1 MDQTVTDAAWQAG
14 APDRRPAGPQPIEE
28 GTLMAPQPLTPEETE
43 QALAGLP
50 HWTTDGD
57 SVSRSYSLPGHLPA
71 AAMAMHIAALQ
82 EELDH
87 HSELTLGYNTLSV
100 TVNTHSVGGR
110 ITELDIA
117 LARRIEEI
125 APGHG
130 AS

>member
-1 MDQTVTDAAWQAG
+1 
-14 APDRRPAGPQPIEE
+14 
-28 GTLMAPQPLTPEETE
+28 MAPQPLTPEETE

-50 HWTTDGD
+50 HWKTDGD
-57 SVSRSYSLPGHLPA
+57 SVSRTYSFDKHLPA
-71 AAMAMHIAALQ
+71 AAMVIHIAAIQ
-82 EELDH
+82 EELNH
-87 HSELTLGYNTLSV
+87 HSDMTLSYNTLAV

-110 ITELDIA
+110 VTELDIA

>member
-1 MDQTVTDAAWQAG
+1 
-14 APDRRPAGPQPIEE
+14 
-28 GTLMAPQPLTPEETE
+28 MAPQPLTPEETE

-50 HWTTDGD
+50 HWKTDGD
-57 SVSRSYSLPGHLPA
+57 SVSRTYSFGKHLPA
-71 AAMAMHIAALQ
+71 AAMVIHVAAIQ
-82 EELDH
+82 EELNH
-87 HSELTLGYNTLSV
+87 HSDMTLSYNTLAV